1 MFWLCITT
9 QKIGFFGY
17 ITRRRSATSS
27 SFVHVVN
34 YFQLSLPI
42 TYLYFQLTKFVVKLA
57 EEEEAT
63 EISLTHFLAEPIDTK
78 WGEKVIVV
86 LLAELNFS
94 TLSNISKNLK
104 KSMYYYLFTK
114 FIKVTAVVW
123 LEIEK

>member
-1 MFWLCITT
+1 M
-9 QKIGFFGY
+9 
-17 ITRRRSATSS
+17 
-27 SFVHVVN
+27 
-34 YFQLSLPI
+34 
-42 TYLYFQLTKFVVKLA
+42 VKLA
-57 EEEEAT
+57 EEVEAT

>member
-1 MFWLCITT
+1 M
-9 QKIGFFGY
+9 
-17 ITRRRSATSS
+17 
-27 SFVHVVN
+27 
-34 YFQLSLPI
+34 
-42 TYLYFQLTKFVVKLA
+42 VKLVA
-57 EEEEAT
+57 EEEAT

-86 LLAELNFS
+86 LLVELNFS

-123 LEIEK
+123 LEIE

>member
-1 MFWLCITT
+1 M
-9 QKIGFFGY
+9 
-17 ITRRRSATSS
+17 
-27 SFVHVVN
+27 
-34 YFQLSLPI
+34 
-42 TYLYFQLTKFVVKLA
+42 VKLA

>member
-1 MFWLCITT
+1 M
-9 QKIGFFGY
+9 
-17 ITRRRSATSS
+17 
-27 SFVHVVN
+27 
-34 YFQLSLPI
+34 
-42 TYLYFQLTKFVVKLA
+42 VKLA
-57 EEEEAT
+57 EEEAT

-123 LEIEK
+123 LEKEK

>member
-1 MFWLCITT
+1 M
-9 QKIGFFGY
+9 
-17 ITRRRSATSS
+17 
-27 SFVHVVN
+27 
-34 YFQLSLPI
+34 
-42 TYLYFQLTKFVVKLA
+42 VKLA
-57 EEEEAT
+57 EEEAT